1 MKRNEEWQ
9 PAEPGVRRK
18 IVAAGTAIMGML
30 VEFEAG
36 AEGAVHAHPHE
47 QLTYV
52 AKGELVFKIGD
63 EERRV
68 SEGDTV
74 YIPSNALHGVR
85 ALTPATLFDTFT
97 PLREDLLASMSVSD
111 D

>member
-9 PAEPGVRRK
+9 PAEPGVRRR

-30 VEFEAG
+30 VEFEEG

-52 AKGELVFKIGD
+52 AKGELIFKIGD
-63 EERRV
+63 AERHV
-68 SEGDTV
+68 SEGMRC
-74 YIPSNALHGVR
+74 ISPPMR
-85 ALTPATLFDTFT
+85 FT
-97 PLREDLLASMSVSD
+97 ASGR
-111 D
+111 

>member
-1 MKRNEEWQ
+1 MSLNEEWQ
-9 PAEPGVRRK
+9 YAEPGVRRK

-52 AKGELVFKIGD
+52 AKGELVFRIGD
-63 EERRV
+63 AERSV

-97 PLREDLLASMSVSD
+97 PLREDLLAAMGVSND
-111 D
+111 